1 MRLLFVHA
9 DRAAFEATT
18 TADEGGAERDDAPLS
33 GEMDDCVAAFVAV
46 DTEDAAAVDAAAD
59 GAADELRAAA
69 DRLNAARI
77 AMYPCPL
84 LSDDAADAET
94 AAAVLGATEAALSG
108 YEVLRAPAGWHL
120 AFDVSC
126 KGHPLSAFARRVRA
140 SRDGGA
146 RPPSERA
153 LLTPDGERRDP
164 VGGSPDV
171 GEELRSVI
179 GHETA
184 ESGAAGRRDAGDG
197 GRRWRAAADRLA
209 DWGFVT
215 DDGSVEGLH
224 WTPRGAVVRDCLRAY
239 VDDRAAALGASPVET
254 PELLDPGVRDVRVR
268 EDPDGDGGR
277 YRVEAGDRRYRLR
290 ASACAGHCALL
301 RDAVGNADDLPVSLY
316 ERDGRVF
323 RRAARGPNEATVPEV
338 HTAVADGA
346 ATLDA
351 FERHAALARDA
362 ATDLGLAPAYVLRV
376 TRSFHEGSGAW
387 IERLPATLD
396 APLLLEILPDP
407 RDEWTARLDAVTGA
421 GDGPPVPLG
430 TVALGDDTAERFGLT
445 YADGDEERSPAL
457 VHCSPTGSLEALL
470 GSLLAAADERDPPRL
485 PTRLAPTQV
494 RLIPVGEAHVDRCV
508 AVAETLRAASVRAGV
523 DDRAATVGERIAR
536 ADDDRVPYRA
546 VVGDRELQRDALP
559 VAERASGRETA
570 MTVAEL
576 EASIGEDVAG
586 YPTPR
591 CRTPVRFSRRPDFG
605 GE

>member
-1 MRLLFVHA
+1 MDDGLSPPANTTRERSDESRMQFRLLITGNRWAVVALVLLVGPAVVGSSSMRRFPGTDAIGTLFGSTIVAVVTAVTFVLTVSRTVLSQELRVVGDVRERMGEGITVRRDLEDLSAVGVTPRTVRRALRRHRGYQRPRGVPRRRREPGRDRRRRRDLRQRGRRSRRGGHRRPSLRSTVSRPGPRVRQIEVPPVGVRQPLAGDAVQRDARPRALHVHAAGLRRRGGHRDDAPSRERLSRRRARVHAGAVSGRRPARVPASDADADDADAGGRSVHPALDAAAERRGPADPTERRGDGGAPGGRRYAFHRPAESSAMRLLFVHA

-215 DDGSVEGLH
+215 DDDSVEGLH

-239 VDDRAAALGASPVET
+239 VDDRAAALGAPPVET

-277 YRVEAGDRRYRLR
+277 YRVEAGDRR
-290 ASACAGHCALL
+290 
-301 RDAVGNADDLPVSLY
+301 
-316 ERDGRVF
+316 
-323 RRAARGPNEATVPEV
+323 
-338 HTAVADGA
+338 
-346 ATLDA
+346 
-351 FERHAALARDA
+351 
-362 ATDLGLAPAYVLRV
+362 
-376 TRSFHEGSGAW
+376 
-387 IERLPATLD
+387 
-396 APLLLEILPDP
+396 
-407 RDEWTARLDAVTGA
+407 
-421 GDGPPVPLG
+421 
-430 TVALGDDTAERFGLT
+430 
-445 YADGDEERSPAL
+445 
-457 VHCSPTGSLEALL
+457 
-470 GSLLAAADERDPPRL
+470 
-485 PTRLAPTQV
+485 
-494 RLIPVGEAHVDRCV
+494 
-508 AVAETLRAASVRAGV
+508 
-523 DDRAATVGERIAR
+523 
-536 ADDDRVPYRA
+536 
-546 VVGDRELQRDALP
+546 
-559 VAERASGRETA
+559 
-570 MTVAEL
+570 
-576 EASIGEDVAG
+576 
-586 YPTPR
+586 
-591 CRTPVRFSRRPDFG
+591 
-605 GE
+605 